1 MATVE
6 PVETNAPVGL
16 CRSGGAPGN
25 VDWAL
30 QRALAQRPRCTAV
43 IDGDVR
49 FTYAHLGNRVG
60 ALCGGLAGL
69 GIVPGDVVAVL
80 SLNSHRHLEC
90 WLGIPRS
97 GAVLNDLNFRLA
109 TAELAFIVEDSRS
122 VALIVDDANLEVGRE
137 LRGRCKTLRHLI
149 YAGGPDAP
157 QDTVAYES
165 LLAGAPVPA
174 ADLAE
179 SDLAGIFYTGGTTGL
194 PKGAMLT
201 HGNLLANAKHGL
213 IGLGYREDDR
223 FLHAAPMFHLADGG
237 ATYAL
242 TWLGATHV
250 IVPAFEPELVARTIE
265 EQRITMGVLVPTMI
279 NTLVNDPATAQHD
292 LSSLRRI
299 IYGASPMPADVQR
312 RAIELAGCEWVQAYG
327 MTEASPL
334 VTVCDGVDQRAAL
347 AGEEPHA
354 TRLRSA
360 GRPVVGVQA
369 EVRRE
374 DGSRCQP
381 GDPGEVWVRGP
392 NVMVG
397 YWNRPEETAA
407 AFDAEGWYRS
417 GDAAYADAD
426 GYIFIVDRVKDMII
440 SGGENVYCAEVE
452 NTLHAHPDVLEAAVF
467 GVPDPRWGE
476 HVHAVI
482 VPRPGCEPCEDALTE
497 HCRLLIAG
505 YKLPRS
511 FEFYTEP
518 LPKSG
523 AGKILK
529 RRLRE
534 PHWEGRQ
541 GRVA

>member
-6 PVETNAPVGL
+6 PAEPHAPAGL
-16 CRSGGAPGN
+16 RRSRAAPGSL
-25 VDWAL
+25 DWAL
-30 QRALAQRPRCTAV
+30 QRALARGPRRTAV

-49 FTYAHLGNRVG
+49 LTYAQLGNRVG
-60 ALCGGLAGL
+60 ALCGGLARL

-109 TAELAFIVEDSRS
+109 PAELAFIVEDSRC
-122 VALIVDDANLEVGRE
+122 VALIVDDAHLEIGRE
-137 LRGRCKTLRHLI
+137 LRGRCETLRHLV
-149 YAGGPDAP
+149 YAGGQDAHE
-157 QDTVAYES
+157 DTVAYET
-165 LLAGAPVPA
+165 LVAGAPVPT
-174 ADLAE
+174 ADLSE
-179 SDLAGIFYTGGTTGL
+179 GDLAGIFYTGGTTGL

-201 HGNLLANAKHGL
+201 HGNLLANAKHVL

-223 FLHAAPMFHLADGG
+223 YLHAAPMFHLADGG

-250 IVPAFEPELVARTIE
+250 IIPAFDPKLVARTIE
-265 EQRITMGVLVPTMI
+265 EQRVTIGVLVPTMI
-279 NTLVNDPATAQHD
+279 NMLVNDPAAKQRD
-292 LSSLRRI
+292 LSSLRRM
-299 IYGASPMPADVQR
+299 IYGASPMPAEVQR
-312 RAIELAGCEWVQAYG
+312 RAIELADCEWIQAYG
-327 MTEASPL
+327 MTEAAPV

-360 GRPVVGVQA
+360 GRPVIGVQA
-369 EVRRE
+369 EVRHE
-374 DGSRCQP
+374 DGSHCEP

-392 NVMVG
+392 NVMAG

-407 AFDAEGWYRS
+407 ALDAEGWYHS
-417 GDAAYADAD
+417 GDAAYADED
-426 GYIFIVDRVKDMII
+426 GYIYIVDRVKDMII

-452 NTLHAHPDVLEAAVF
+452 NALHAHPDVLEAAVF

-476 HVHAVI
+476 RVHAAI
-482 VPRPGCEPCEDALTE
+482 VPKPGCELSEDALTD
-497 HCRLLIAG
+497 HCRPLIAG

-511 FEFYTEP
+511 FEFHTEP

-529 RRLRE
+529 RHLRE
-534 PHWEGRQ
+534 PHWEGRE